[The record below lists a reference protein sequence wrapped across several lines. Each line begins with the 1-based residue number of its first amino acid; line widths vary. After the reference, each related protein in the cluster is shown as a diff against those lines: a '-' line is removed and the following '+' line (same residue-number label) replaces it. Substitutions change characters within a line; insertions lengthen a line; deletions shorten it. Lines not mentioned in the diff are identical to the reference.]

1 MTVLPFPAAR
11 IVRYDANEAGQPVSP
26 LALLFIP
33 ARLWVASVTW
43 WLDVLSGDSR
53 DLTIHIGRVNEDD

>member
-1 MTVLPFPAAR
+1 MTVLPFPTHR
-11 IVRYDANEAGQPVSP
+11 VVRRLTQQGQPVAP

-43 WLDVLSGDSR
+43 WLDVMSGDSR
-53 DLTIHIGRVNEDD
+53 DLTIHIGRVNDD

>member
-1 MTVLPFPAAR
+1 MSIIAFPAHR
-11 IVRYDANEAGQPVSP
+11 VVRRLTQHGQPVSP

-43 WLDVLSGDSR
+43 WIDVLSGDDR
-53 DLTIHIGRVNEDD
+53 EMTVHIGRVNED

>member
-1 MTVLPFPAAR
+1 MPVIAFPAHR
-11 IVRYDANEAGQPVSP
+11 VVRHLTQQGQPVAP

-43 WLDVLSGDSR
+43 WLDVMSGDSR
-53 DLTIHIGRVNEDD
+53 DLTIHIGRANEDG